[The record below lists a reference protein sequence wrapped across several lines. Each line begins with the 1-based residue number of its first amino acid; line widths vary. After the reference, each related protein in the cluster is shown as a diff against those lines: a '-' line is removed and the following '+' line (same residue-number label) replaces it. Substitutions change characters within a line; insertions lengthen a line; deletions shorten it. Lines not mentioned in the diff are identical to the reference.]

1 MFVHLDN
8 GLRRELRERE
18 RERERVS
25 EYSSEIIVQ
34 VRIAKELRLHLGAK
48 VPDDFHI
55 FSSLANAWS
64 SC

>member
-18 RERERVS
+18 RERES

>member
-1 MFVHLDN
+1 MHLDN

-18 RERERVS
+18 RERERDHG
-25 EYSSEIIVQ
+25 SEIIVQ

>member
-1 MFVHLDN
+1 MHLDN
-8 GLRRELRERE
+8 RLRRELRENEE
-18 RERERVS
+18 RERARVS
-25 EYSSEIIVQ
+25 DHGSEIIVQ

-55 FSSLANAWS
+55 FSFLANAWS

>member
-18 RERERVS
+18 RERERDHG
-25 EYSSEIIVQ
+25 SEIIVQ

>member
-8 GLRRELRERE
+8 GLRRELGDRERK
-18 RERERVS
+18 RERVS
-25 EYSSEIIVQ
+25 DHGSEIIVQ

>member
-18 RERERVS
+18 RESEREI

>member
-18 RERERVS
+18 REREG
-25 EYSSEIIVQ
+25 EHGSEIIVQ

>member
-8 GLRRELRERE
+8 GLRRGKKERE
-18 RERERVS
+18 RDHG
-25 EYSSEIIVQ
+25 SEIIVQ
-34 VRIAKELRLHLGAK
+34 MRIAKELRLHLGAK

>member
-18 RERERVS
+18 RERDHG
-25 EYSSEIIVQ
+25 SEIIVQ

>member
-18 RERERVS
+18 RESES